1 VSSPPRIFLLSPA
14 HCGGLRARLVLRD
27 GASFPLARRLRDPAG
42 VPLGEVFAF
51 LSELYFRGKLLYA
64 NTFARPPAGVAGV
77 QVITPTSGL
86 VAADARVTLDDLR
99 RFGEVD
105 IDEDDPRYRRP
116 LSRSVEAL
124 AAAVPSDCEVV
135 MLGSIATAKYVD
147 VLSGLLG
154 PRLLFPPSFVG
165 RGDMSRG
172 GLLLRSARSSQELD
186 YVPLAGAVLHGKRPA
201 KLPRICR

>member
-1 VSSPPRIFLLSPA
+1 MVM
-14 HCGGLRARLVLRD
+14 RD
-27 GASFPLARRLRDPAG
+27 GARFPLALRLRSPAG
-42 VPLGEVFAF
+42 VPLGEVFTF
-51 LSELYFRGKLLYA
+51 MSELYFRGKLLYA
-64 NTFARPPAGVAGV
+64 RKFARPPAGVPGIH
-77 QVITPTSGL
+77 VITPMAGL
-86 VAADARVTLDDLR
+86 VPADAPVTVDDLR

-105 IDEDDPRYRRP
+105 IDEDDPRYRHP

-124 AAAVPSDCEVV
+124 AAAVPSDCDVV

-147 VLSGLLG
+147 VLSGILG

-186 YVPLAGAVLHGKRPA
+186 YVPLAGAVLHGKRPE
-201 KLPRICR
+201 KLPRVRRSRR